1 MSTCRECFG
10 DEEEPRRLVRLAAEQ
25 ECRWALNRSRSPS
38 RAELWAAEGRRV
50 PDVVAPSLDVIF
62 CGINPGLWS
71 AAVGHHFA
79 RPGNRFWKVLHTAG
93 FTDKL
98 LSPAD
103 ERQLLQVGV
112 GVTNLVS
119 RATASAAEL
128 HRDEL
133 RRGGRNLARKIH
145 RLKPG
150 IVAFLGLIA
159 YRSAFDRPNATVGEQ
174 PERLGGA
181 RLWLLPNPSGAQA
194 HYQPDAMVSALR
206 ALRQGIQRTPAGR
219 PLGSARDG

>member
-1 MSTCRECFG
+1 VNICGECFG
-10 DEEEPRRLVRLAAEQ
+10 SNAKTRMRVS
-25 ECRWALNRSRSPS
+25 RSRSPS
-38 RAELWAAEGRRV
+38 RAELSAAEGKRV
-50 PDVVAPSLDVIF
+50 PDVVAPGLDVIF

-79 RPGNRFWKVLHTAG
+79 RPGNRFWKVLHAAG
-93 FTDKL
+93 FTEEL
-98 LSPAD
+98 LSPSD
-103 ERQLLQVGV
+103 EHRLLRDGV

-128 HRDEL
+128 DRDEL
-133 RRGGRNLARKIH
+133 RRGGRNLGRKVR

-159 YRSAFDRPNATVGEQ
+159 YRSAFDRPSAAVGEQ
-174 PERLGGA
+174 AERLGGA

-194 HYQPDAMVSALR
+194 HYQPDEMVRALR
-206 ALRQGIQRTPAGR
+206 ALRDAIQRERRPADRSGCQ
-219 PLGSARDG
+219 LGTGE

>member
-1 MSTCRECFG
+1 
-10 DEEEPRRLVRLAAEQ
+10 
-25 ECRWALNRSRSPS
+25 
-38 RAELWAAEGRRV
+38 
-50 PDVVAPSLDVIF
+50 VAPGLDVIF

-79 RPGNRFWKVLHTAG
+79 RPGNRFWKVLHAAG
-93 FTDKL
+93 FTEEL
-98 LSPAD
+98 LSPSD
-103 ERQLLQVGV
+103 ERRLLGAGV

-133 RRGGRNLARKIH
+133 RRGGRNLARKVR
-145 RLKPG
+145 RLEPG

-159 YRSAFDRPNATVGEQ
+159 YRSAFDRPSATVGEQ
-174 PERLGGA
+174 VERLGGA

-194 HYQPDAMVSALR
+194 HYQPDEMVTALR
-206 ALRQGIQRTPAGR
+206 VLRRAINGSKRASGRDPQPLSRTGE
-219 PLGSARDG
+219 

>member
-1 MSTCRECFG
+1 MAQPG
-10 DEEEPRRLVRLAAEQ
+10 DGVSRP
-25 ECRWALNRSRSPS
+25 RSPS
-38 RAELWAAEGRRV
+38 RAELLAAEGTRV
-50 PDVVAPSLDVIF
+50 PDILAPGLDVVF

-79 RPGNRFWKVLHTAG
+79 RPGNRFWKVLHAAG
-93 FTDKL
+93 FTDEL
-98 LSPAD
+98 LSPSD
-103 ERQLLQVGV
+103 ERRLLQVGV

-128 HRDEL
+128 DRDEL
-133 RRGGRNLARKIH
+133 RKGGRNLARKVR

-159 YRSAFDRPNATVGEQ
+159 YRSAFDRPRATMGEQ
-174 PERLGGA
+174 AERLGGA

-194 HYQPDAMVSALR
+194 HYQLAEMVSALR
-206 ALRQGIQRTPAGR
+206 VLREAMQRERRPADRSG
-219 PLGSARDG
+219 

>member
-1 MSTCRECFG
+1 
-10 DEEEPRRLVRLAAEQ
+10 LAAE
-25 ECRWALNRSRSPS
+25 RK
-38 RAELWAAEGRRV
+38 RV
-50 PDVVAPSLDVIF
+50 PDIVASGLDVVF

-79 RPGNRFWKVLHTAG
+79 RPGNRFWKVLHAAG
-93 FTDKL
+93 FTNEL
-98 LSPAD
+98 LSPSD
-103 ERQLLQVGV
+103 ERRLLQVGV

-128 HRDEL
+128 DRDEL
-133 RRGGRNLARKIH
+133 RQGGRNLARKVR

-159 YRSAFDRPNATVGEQ
+159 YRSAFDRPRATIGEQ
-174 PERLGGA
+174 AELLGGS

-194 HYQPDAMVSALR
+194 HYQPDEMVSALR
-206 ALRQGIQRTPAGR
+206 ALRDASQRERR
-219 PLGSARDG
+219 PVDRSGSQLGASE

>member
-1 MSTCRECFG
+1 MAQPG
-10 DEEEPRRLVRLAAEQ
+10 DGVRHP
-25 ECRWALNRSRSPS
+25 RSPS
-38 RAELWAAEGRRV
+38 RAELSAAEGKRV
-50 PDVVAPSLDVIF
+50 PDVVAPGLDVIF

-79 RPGNRFWKVLHTAG
+79 RPGNRFWKVLHAAG
-93 FTDKL
+93 FTEEL
-98 LSPAD
+98 LSPSD
-103 ERQLLQVGV
+103 ERRLLGAGV

-133 RRGGRNLARKIH
+133 RRGGRNLARKVR
-145 RLKPG
+145 RLEPG

-159 YRSAFDRPNATVGEQ
+159 YRSAFDRPSATVGEQ
-174 PERLGGA
+174 AERLGGA

-194 HYQPDAMVSALR
+194 HYQPDEMVTALR
-206 ALRQGIQRTPAGR
+206 VLRRAINGSKRASGR
-219 PLGSARDG
+219 DPQPLSSTGE